1 MSPAQAGRIPRF
13 IEIKIINDK
22 QMTNKNQHTFH
33 VPVMGLGFTVDTP
46 VRVAKYGISSV
57 MSIVDDI
64 LIEKMRRFYSEKLNI
79 PYEPITEKAE
89 DYRAKRITAYLN
101 LIDDIVQ
108 ESFEKLKNSF
118 SEDRTEVEKYMD
130 MLPDSS
136 ELKQKFYE
144 LVSNN
149 NNVNEIIDWLH
160 NNLTAGSIDVNIMTK
175 LDKENYLKDEKLP
188 SEFNDAHAALRGYAN
203 SKLSS
208 SIILSAGLNPRLY
221 GYFEKFED
229 FFPDDNGY
237 LKKKIVLKVS
247 DYRSAIIQGKF
258 LAKKGLWVSE
268 YRIESGLNCGGHAF
282 ASDGFLMGPILD
294 EFRLN
299 REKLTETIF
308 EIYTLA
314 LKNKNKVCPQK
325 PPNVK
330 ITAQGGIGTNEEHQF
345 ILDHYNLD
353 STGWGTP
360 FLLVPE
366 VTNVDEN
373 TRKMLTEAREEDL
386 YLSKISPL
394 GVPFNSLKGNTK
406 DIEKLILVAK
416 GRPGS
421 SCPKKFLISNLE
433 FTDKAICTA
442 SRQYQNSK
450 LKELDSMALNPEE
463 HKERFDKIVDKTCL
477 CVGLSTSPLINN
489 EIDRKVEGDSVSICP
504 GPNMAYY
511 SEVITLKKMVD
522 HIYGRANIIKRENR
536 PNMFIKELGLY
547 VNYLKEKINDSPK
560 PISEKEYKYF
570 LMFQKNMQDGVEYY
584 KNLFV
589 NVIQK
594 SEKEKFDLLN
604 NLLILENEL
613 NSIDLETVEEYERS
627 FLLVNT
633 G

>member
-1 MSPAQAGRIPRF
+1 
-13 IEIKIINDK
+13 
-22 QMTNKNQHTFH
+22 MTNKNQHTFH
-33 VPVMGLGFTVDTP
+33 VPVMGLGFTIDTP

-57 MSIVDDI
+57 ISIVDDI
-64 LIEKMRRFYSEKLNI
+64 LIEKMRGFYCEKLNI

-89 DYRAKRITAYLN
+89 DFRAKRITAYLN
-101 LIDDIVQ
+101 LIDDIVKDN
-108 ESFEKLKNSF
+108 FEELKNSY

-144 LVSNN
+144 LVNN
-149 NNVNEIIDWLH
+149 NKNVDDIKDWLH
-160 NNLTAGSIDVNIMTK
+160 NNLPVGSIDVNIMTK
-175 LDKENYLKDEKLP
+175 LDKANYLKDEKLS

-229 FFPDDNGY
+229 FYPDENGNI
-237 LKKKIVLKVS
+237 KKKIVLKVS

-282 ASDGFLMGPILD
+282 ASDGFMMGPILD
-294 EFRLN
+294 EFRVN
-299 REKLTETIF
+299 RETLIETIF
-308 EIYTLA
+308 EIYNPA
-314 LKNKNKVCPQK
+314 LKNKNRLCPQK
-325 PPNVK
+325 PLDVK

-345 ILDHYNLD
+345 ILDYYKLD
-353 STGWGTP
+353 SIGWGTP

-373 TRKMLTEAREEDL
+373 TRKMLIEAKEKDL

-406 DIEKLILVAK
+406 DIEKLMLVDK

-421 SCPKKFLISNLE
+421 SCPKKYLVSNTE
-433 FTDKAICTA
+433 FTDKAICHA
-442 SRQYQNSK
+442 SRQYQNLK
-450 LKELDSMALNPEE
+450 LKELDAKGLNPEE
-463 HKERFDKIVDKTCL
+463 HKEHFDKIVDKSCI
-477 CVGLSTSPLINN
+477 CVGLATTPLINN
-489 EIDRKVEGDSVSICP
+489 NIDRKIEGDNVSICP

-511 SEVITLKKMVD
+511 SEVISLKKMVD
-522 HIYGRANIIKRENR
+522 HIYGRTNIIKRDDR
-536 PNMFIKELGLY
+536 PNMFIKEIVIY
-547 VNYLKEKINDSPK
+547 INYLKELIDDSPK
-560 PISEKEYKYF
+560 PISEKELKYF
-570 LMFQKNMQDGVEYY
+570 LMFQKNMQDAIDYY
-584 KNLFV
+584 KHLFPEIMV
-589 NVIQK
+589 KDEEIK
-594 SEKEKFDLLN
+594 IDLLN
-604 NLLILENEL
+604 NLAILENEL
-613 NSIDLETVEEYERS
+613 NSIYRESAEE
-627 FLLVNT
+627 FTPLLAST